1 MRLPLATPTARRAL
15 RLALGLALV
24 AVVGAGT
31 MPTPATAAPTTTG
44 PAAHAAPAPRP
55 ADQAKPASADQAK
68 PASADQAEPASV
80 GGPAISA
87 KASRVGVNAVG
98 IDLCAQVA
106 YAAGFR
112 NNPLVTAV
120 AVAMAESSCNPSAV
134 GSNGPTA
141 GCPNGSLDRGL
152 WQINNCYHPTVND
165 TCAYT
170 AQCNANAAYSISSGG
185 SNWQPWSTYNN
196 GAYAGYLSAAQAAV
210 ARLGGGDPP
219 TGVTGTILANP
230 SLNIR
235 TGPGTTYGI
244 AGSVGY
250 GATVNISCYTFG
262 EYVSGGYWPSS
273 TWDRITNPATGVT
286 GYVADTWVNTTYDVK
301 TMVGRC

>member
-1 MRLPLATPTARRAL
+1 MRLPLAVPAARRAL
-15 RLALGLALV
+15 RLALGLTLA
-24 AVVGAGT
+24 AVVGVSA
-31 MPTPATAAPTTTG
+31 MPTPATAAPATTG
-44 PAAHAAPAPRP
+44 PAAHAASAPRP
-55 ADQAKPASADQAK
+55 ADQAR
-68 PASADQAEPASV
+68 PASV

-87 KASRVGVNAVG
+87 KANRVGVNAVG

-165 TCAYT
+165 TCAYNS
-170 AQCNANAAYSISSGG
+170 QCNANAAYSISSGG

-196 GAYAGYLSAAQAAV
+196 GAYAAYLSAAQAAV
-210 ARLGGGDPP
+210 ARLGGTGDPP
-219 TGVTGTILANP
+219 AVTGTILANP

-244 AGSVGY
+244 AGSVNY
-250 GATVNISCYTFG
+250 GATVRIACYTFG

>member
-1 MRLPLATPTARRAL
+1 MRLPLPTPAARRAL

-24 AVVGAGT
+24 AVAGAGT
-31 MPTPATAAPTTTG
+31 MPAAATAAPTTTA
-44 PAAHAAPAPRP
+44 PAAHARPAPGPADQQAKPAPRP
-55 ADQAKPASADQAK
+55 ADQAKPAS
-68 PASADQAEPASV
+68 V
-80 GGPAISA
+80 GGPATSA
-87 KASRVGVNAVG
+87 KTARVGVNAVG

-141 GCPNGSLDRGL
+141 GCSNGSLDRGL
-152 WQINNCYHPTVND
+152 WQINNCYHPTVTD
-165 TCAYT
+165 SCAYT
-170 AQCNANAAYSISSGG
+170 AQCNANAAYNISSGG

-210 ARLGGGDPP
+210 ARLGGTGDPP

-244 AGSVGY
+244 AGSVSY
-250 GATVNISCYTFG
+250 GATVNIACYTFG

>member
-1 MRLPLATPTARRAL
+1 MRLPLAVPAARRAL
-15 RLALGLALV
+15 RLALGLTLV
-24 AVVGAGT
+24 ATVGVGV
-31 MPTPATAAPTTTG
+31 MPTPATAAPATTG
-44 PAAHAAPAPRP
+44 PAAHAASAPRP
-55 ADQAKPASADQAK
+55 ADQAKPAS
-68 PASADQAEPASV
+68 V
-80 GGPAISA
+80 GGPAIGA
-87 KASRVGVNAVG
+87 KANRVGVNAVG

-165 TCAYT
+165 SCAYNS
-170 AQCNANAAYSISSGG
+170 QCNANAAYSISSGG

-196 GAYAGYLSAAQAAV
+196 GAYTAYLSAAQAAV
-210 ARLGGGDPP
+210 ARLGGTGDPP
-219 TGVTGTILANP
+219 AVTGTILANP

-244 AGSVGY
+244 AGSVNY
-250 GATVNISCYTFG
+250 GATVRIACYTFG

>member
-1 MRLPLATPTARRAL
+1 M

-24 AVVGAGT
+24 AVVGVST
-31 MPTPATAAPTTTG
+31 VPTPATAAPST
-44 PAAHAAPAPRP
+44 AARSASAQRPTEQAAPAPRP
-55 ADQAKPASADQAK
+55 ADQAKTATRPGDQA
-68 PASADQAEPASV
+68 QPASV
-80 GGPAISA
+80 GGPATGA
-87 KASRVGVNAVG
+87 KAGRVSLAATG
-98 IDLCAQVA
+98 IDLCAQVG

-112 NNPLVTAV
+112 NNPLVSAV

-134 GSNGPTA
+134 GTNGPTA
-141 GCPNGSLDRGL
+141 GCPSGSRDRGL
-152 WQINNCYHPTVND
+152 WQINNCYHPTVTD
-165 TCAYT
+165 TCAYN

-185 SNWQPWSTYNN
+185 SNWQPWSTYKN

-219 TGVTGTILANP
+219 AGVTGTILANP

-235 TGPGTTYGI
+235 TGPGTTYGV
-244 AGSVGY
+244 AGSVNY

-286 GYVADTWVNTTYDVK
+286 GYVADTWVDTAYDVK
-301 TMVGRC
+301 TMVGPC

>member
-1 MRLPLATPTARRAL
+1 MRLPLPLPALRHGRRV

-24 AVVGAGT
+24 AVVGVST
-31 MPTPATAAPTTTG
+31 VPTPATAAPATAG
-44 PAAHAAPAPRP
+44 PAAHAASAPRP
-55 ADQAKPASADQAK
+55 TDQATA
-68 PASADQAEPASV
+68 ASV
-80 GGPAISA
+80 GGPATGA

-170 AQCNANAAYSISSGG
+170 AQCNANAAYNISSGG

-219 TGVTGTILANP
+219 VGVTGTILANP

-244 AGSVGY
+244 AGSVNY
-250 GATVNISCYTFG
+250 GATVKIACYTFG

-273 TWDRITNPATGVT
+273 TWDRITNTATGVT

>member
-1 MRLPLATPTARRAL
+1 MRLPLPTRAARRAL
-15 RLALGLALV
+15 RLALGLTLV
-24 AVVGAGT
+24 AAVGVGV
-31 MPTPATAAPTTTG
+31 MPTPATAAPAATG
-44 PAAHAAPAPRP
+44 PAAQAAPAPRP
-55 ADQAKPASADQAK
+55 ADQAR
-68 PASADQAEPASV
+68 PASV
-80 GGPAISA
+80 GGPATGA
-87 KASRVGVNAVG
+87 KANRVGVNAVG

-141 GCPNGSLDRGL
+141 GCSNGSLDRGL
-152 WQINNCYHPTVND
+152 WQINNCYHPTVTD
-165 TCAYT
+165 SCAYN

-210 ARLGGGDPP
+210 ARLGGGPGDPP
-219 TGVTGTILANP
+219 PGVTGTILANP

-244 AGSVGY
+244 AGSVNY
-250 GATVNISCYTFG
+250 GTTVKIACYTFG

>member
-1 MRLPLATPTARRAL
+1 MRLPLPTPAARRAL
-15 RLALGLALV
+15 RLALGLTLV
-24 AVVGAGT
+24 AVVGVSA
-31 MPTPATAAPTTTG
+31 MPTPATAAPATAS
-44 PAAHAAPAPRP
+44 PAAHAAKATRP
-55 ADQAKPASADQAK
+55 ADQAKPAPRPVDQVK
-68 PASADQAEPASV
+68 PASV
-80 GGPAISA
+80 GGPAIGA
-87 KASRVGVNAVG
+87 KANRVGVNAVG

-165 TCAYT
+165 TCAYN

-196 GAYAGYLSAAQAAV
+196 GAYASYLSAAQAAV

-219 TGVTGTILANP
+219 VGVTGTILANP

-244 AGSVGY
+244 AGSVNY
-250 GATVNISCYTFG
+250 GATVKIACYTFG

>member
-1 MRLPLATPTARRAL
+1 MRLPLPTRAARRAL
-15 RLALGLALV
+15 RLALGLTLV
-24 AVVGAGT
+24 AAVGVGV
-31 MPTPATAAPTTTG
+31 MPTPATAAPAG
-44 PAAHAAPAPRP
+44 AAHSAPVPRP
-55 ADQAKPASADQAK
+55 ADQAR
-68 PASADQAEPASV
+68 PASV
-80 GGPAISA
+80 GGPAIGA
-87 KASRVGVNAVG
+87 KANRVGVNAVG

-141 GCPNGSLDRGL
+141 GCSNGSLDRGL
-152 WQINNCYHPTVND
+152 WQINNCYHPTVTD
-165 TCAYT
+165 SCAYN

-210 ARLGGGDPP
+210 ARLGGGPGDPP
-219 TGVTGTILANP
+219 PGVTGTILANP

-250 GATVNISCYTFG
+250 GATVNIACYTFG